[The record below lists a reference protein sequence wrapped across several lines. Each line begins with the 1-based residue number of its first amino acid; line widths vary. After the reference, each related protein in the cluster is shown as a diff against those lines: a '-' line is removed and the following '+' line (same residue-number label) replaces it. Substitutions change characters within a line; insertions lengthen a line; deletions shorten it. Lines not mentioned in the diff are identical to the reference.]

1 MTLRTVGLIAGAVL
15 VGAGAGAAQVSLA
28 GSGNRNALRAQRNM
42 VAHGTNFFSNCRF
55 SHAAPDDP
63 IVHPR
68 MPGASH
74 PHEFFGN
81 TSTNS
86 KSTLATLRA
95 HGTTCNRSADTAA
108 YWVPALYRS
117 GEVVRPLGV
126 SVYYRIRSIDR
137 IRAFPAGLKVVAGN
151 AGAVRGQSTRIVF
164 WNCAYPPGPIEPS
177 AFPPTCLMRRRR
189 TIRPGRESAGHLRLN
204 INFPDCWDGR
214 RLDSADHRS
223 HMAYSSGLRCPPS
236 HPVKAP
242 SLRLTVVYPIGGG
255 KDLALASGGLY
266 SGHADFFNAWNERE
280 LKRLIEACSAE
291 KKHCSRPHTSS
302 SGKTIPMRLP
312 PPAR

>member
-42 VAHGTNFFSNCRF
+42 VAHGTNFFSNCR
-55 SHAAPDDP
+55 
-63 IVHPR
+63 
-68 MPGASH
+68 
-74 PHEFFGN
+74 
-81 TSTNS
+81 
-86 KSTLATLRA
+86 
-95 HGTTCNRSADTAA
+95 

-117 GEVVRPLGV
+117 GEVVRSLGV

-236 HPVKAP
+236 HPVKVP